1 MEKED
6 ILEKIKKAS
15 SEEYVTKW
23 DSDGKIGSLKKKS
36 NIDKGKKSK
45 ASGGAF
51 EIRVRKNLE
60 EKGWIIDKWSNNID
74 LETGSIHSA
83 KRKYNPFSKAMV
95 IGTGFPDFIA
105 FQKMGEFHKVIGVEV
120 KVNGTLSLEEKKKC
134 RFYLDKMVF
143 SEILIAKKK
152 MEMGKILVEYIP
164 FEEIE
169 K

>member
-60 EKGWIIDKWSNNID
+60 EKGLQQN
-74 LETGSIHSA
+74 
-83 KRKYNPFSKAMV
+83 
-95 IGTGFPDFIA
+95 
-105 FQKMGEFHKVIGVEV
+105 
-120 KVNGTLSLEEKKKC
+120 
-134 RFYLDKMVF
+134 
-143 SEILIAKKK
+143 
-152 MEMGKILVEYIP
+152 
-164 FEEIE
+164 
-169 K
+169 